1 MSAFFVRP
9 LNKIRFSKYSELLR
23 ISADLIFMNIKSA
36 DIDLIFMNIKSA
48 DIRNSSLYLLNLI
61 LFNGRTKNEFISLY
75 KFCWYLIGKIY
86 FNCITYITVH
96 NSKCRIIKFPFI

>member
-36 DIDLIFMNIKSA
+36 DI
-48 DIRNSSLYLLNLI
+48 
-61 LFNGRTKNEFISLY
+61 
-75 KFCWYLIGKIY
+75 
-86 FNCITYITVH
+86 V
-96 NSKCRIIKFPFI
+96 